1 MGGMDGKPGGGTDP
15 TVCLII
21 SGITGFWIRKTE
33 P

>member
-1 MGGMDGKPGGGTDP
+1 MDGKPGGTDP

-21 SGITGFWIRKTE
+21 SGITGFWMGKTE